1 VTTTLTDFG
10 VTSSTAR
17 LREVLVKRPGSAF
30 GAAFDDPSAGFI
42 GAVDLARAQKEHDT
56 LVDTLTDL
64 GVRVHLLEAERANDP
79 DLVYVFDPL
88 LIADRGAIPLRPGK
102 SGRQGEE
109 SILEDWTQQAGIPT
123 LGAIT
128 APGTVEGGDTV
139 WLRDGL
145 FCIGR
150 SLRTNEAGARQL
162 AALVGGDVRVFD
174 LPYWRGDRELIHL
187 MSVISPVADDLA
199 VVFMPFLPAGLF
211 ELLRSLGIRLIEVPE
226 DEYPTLGCNVLA
238 VAPGMVIVAE
248 GNPLTR
254 RALEASGCEVHA
266 VDLGEVGGKGS
277 GGVTCLTRPLWRRN

>member
-1 VTTTLTDFG
+1 MTTLTEFG

-17 LREVLVKRPGSAF
+17 LRDVLVKRPGSAF
-30 GAAFDDPSAGFI
+30 GSAFDDPASGFAGP
-42 GAVDLARAQKEHDT
+42 VDLARAQKEHDT
-56 LVDTLTDL
+56 LVETLADL
-64 GVRVHLLEAERANDP
+64 GVRVHHLDTEPAHDP

-88 LIADRGAIPLRPGK
+88 LIAGAGAIPLRPGK
-102 SGRQGEE
+102 LGRQGEE
-109 SILEDWTQQAGIPT
+109 SILEDWTREAGIPS

-128 APGTVEGGDTV
+128 APGTVEGGDTA
-139 WLRDGL
+139 WLREGL

-150 SLRTNEAGARQL
+150 SLRTNEAGAQQL
-162 AALVGGDVRVFD
+162 SALVDGDVRVFD
-174 LPYWRGDRELIHL
+174 LPYWRGEEELIHL

-226 DEYPTLGCNVLA
+226 EEYPTLGCNVLA
-238 VAPGMVIVAE
+238 VAPRVVIVAE

-254 RALEASGCEVHA
+254 RALEASGCEVHS
-266 VDLGEVGGKGS
+266 VELGEVGGKGS